1 MAKISVEGNVGKVE
15 TGVAGDSHYLSFSLA
30 ERFVYFDKTTNEWV
44 EKGTQWHD
52 CVIWVRND
60 NTKKLERLQKFIVK
74 GAGLLVTGRTSV
86 NPSTDDKGTQ
96 YLNPYVIVDDVALTT
111 ERLEQVTYK
120 PKSNN
125 VANVVNDPEL
135 QQQGQQQG
143 QPQQPVQQPAQQ
155 PPVQQATPFDEN
167 PTQQNNF

>member
-15 TGVAGDSHYLSFSLA
+15 TGLAGDNHYLSFSLA
-30 ERFVYFDKTTNEWV
+30 ERFVYFDNTTKEWV

-52 CVIWVRND
+52 CVIWVRDND
-60 NTKKLERLQKFIVK
+60 KKLERLQKFIVK
-74 GAGLLVTGRTSV
+74 GVGLLVTGRTSV
-86 NPSTDDKGTQ
+86 NPSEDNK
-96 YLNPYVIVDDVALTT
+96 YLNPYIIVDDVALTT

-135 QQQGQQQG
+135 QQQGQL
-143 QPQQPVQQPAQQ
+143 QQPVQQPVQQQ
-155 PPVQQATPFDEN
+155 PPVQQQTTPFDET
-167 PTQQNNF
+167 PQNNF